1 MIELLFLAFL
11 GNQSQNF
18 LKASPAF
25 SKLPQIEIIEP
36 AKLPTK
42 KAEKIAPKLLEDE
55 NLAILAMDLNSGKK
69 LFQKKSNR
77 AQNIASLTKL
87 MTFLVISENYEL
99 DQKVIILPEA
109 TKTYGAQIDLYAYEK
124 MSVKTLL
131 EASLIPSANDAARAL
146 AFFDSGSEEK
156 FVEKMNQYAQKL
168 ELNSAK
174 FFNSTGL
181 DMFKGGKNCNTLT
194 GQNCDKSYGNK
205 MSAEDLTKLTRILL
219 KNDFF
224 RETIQ
229 KDNFSGTSL
238 DGKFFHDKKS
248 TNQFLHEKNFI
259 NSKGVKTGY
268 TLLAGQCFIN
278 LSVEDGNEIL
288 TVVLGSS
295 DRFGETKNLISW
307 IFDSFVWR

>member
-1 MIELLFLAFL
+1 MLELLFLAFM
-11 GNQSQNF
+11 GNQSQDF
-18 LKASPAF
+18 FQQASL
-25 SKLPQIEIIEP
+25 SSTLPKIEIIEP

-42 KAEKIAPKLLEDE
+42 KIKKIAPKLLKDE
-55 NLAILAMDLNSGKK
+55 NLAVFAMDLNSGKT

-87 MTFLVISENYEL
+87 MTFLVIFDNYEL
-99 DQKVIILPEA
+99 DQKVIISPEA
-109 TKTYGAQIDLYAYEK
+109 TRTYGAQIDLYAYEQ
-124 MSVKTLL
+124 MSVQTLL

-168 ELNSAK
+168 ELHSAQ

-181 DMFKGGKNCNTLT
+181 DIFKGGENCDTLT
-194 GQNCDKSYGNK
+194 GKDCTKSYGNK
-205 MSAEDLTKLTRILL
+205 MSAQDLIKLTRILL

-224 RETIQ
+224 RSTIQ
-229 KDNFSGTSL
+229 KNNFSGTSL

-278 LSVEDGNEIL
+278 LSEETENEIL
-288 TVVLGSS
+288 TVILGSS

-307 IFDSFVWR
+307 IFDSFLWR